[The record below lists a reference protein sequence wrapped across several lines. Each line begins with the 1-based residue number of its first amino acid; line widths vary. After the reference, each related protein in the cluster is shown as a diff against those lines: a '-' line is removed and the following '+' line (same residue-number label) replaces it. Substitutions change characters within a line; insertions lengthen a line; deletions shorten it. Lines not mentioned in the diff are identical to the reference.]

1 MIPGEEPGKLLILY
15 NIFNPVTINRAMET
29 PFGFNNIAITGRLS

>member
-1 MIPGEEPGKLLILY
+1 MIPREEPGNLLILY
-15 NIFNPVTINRAMET
+15 NIFHRVTNNQAKET

>member
-1 MIPGEEPGKLLILY
+1 MIPREEPGNLLLLY
-15 NIFNPVTINRAMET
+15 YIFHPVTNYQTNET